1 MRAMWSGFSKRP
13 GEARV
18 PDCFTR
24 NEKPRMGGAHCHKAR
39 RRYCFLGASLPVL
52 PDVPPLPDGEGLVE
66 GEVEGLV
73 MLPLLPP
80 VLARASVMHF
90 SRSVPV
96 RAAHFAGTSV
106 EEPLAEPLVPLDGLS
121 L

>member
-1 MRAMWSGFSKRP
+1 MATS
-13 GEARV
+13 
-18 PDCFTR
+18 
-24 NEKPRMGGAHCHKAR
+24 AR

-52 PDVPPLPDGEGLVE
+52 PDVPPLPDGEGLE

-73 MLPLLPP
+73 MLPALPP

-96 RAAHFAGTSV
+96 SAAHFAGTSV
-106 EEPLAEPLVPLDGLS
+106 EELLAEPLVPLDGLS